1 MYKLRWLLAL
11 RLYLLE
17 LRRLYLVR
25 ILGMDLHPTCSVSL
39 KAKLDFSFPE
49 GVHIGAYSY
58 IAFDAVIFAHDMTR
72 GLRTHTYIGE
82 RCFIGAR
89 SIIMP
94 GIRVGD
100 GSIVGTGAV
109 VTRDVPP
116 GSIAVGNPAKI
127 VRSGIQTTRGG
138 CLKGMGYLA
147 EDDGWLAEAERPAA
161 TAAAGIAAS
170 QAGEAGARSLPAALR
185 QDADQG
191 LASR

>member
-1 MYKLRWLLAL
+1 
-11 RLYLLE
+11 

-39 KAKLDFSFPE
+39 KAKLDLSFPE

-116 GSIAVGNPAKI
+116 GSIVVGNPAKI

-161 TAAAGIAAS
+161 TAVAGIAAS
-170 QAGEAGARSLPAALR
+170 QAAEAGARSLPAALR

-191 LASR
+191 LAPR